1 MLKDLLLDL
10 ENRKKDVR
18 FFSGRTTKV
27 RVSPPRSLDLS
38 GTYFFDIFSS
48 IFFLDKKSVSG
59 SGGLS
64 PPPHLSC

>member
-10 ENRKKDVR
+10 ENQKKDVR

-27 RVSPPRSLDLS
+27 RVSPPLSLDLS

-48 IFFLDKKSVSG
+48 FFFLGKKSVSG